1 MRLFTTLGAL
11 AALVLAASPAVADP
25 VAKPAET
32 KAATPCKRVVVGRG
46 LERRVFCE
54 LATPIVVKAGPARPQ
69 VAIVHHDGRAVV
81 GPTRTT
87 DPFAGLSHQLR

>member
-1 MRLFTTLGAL
+1 MRLLATLG
-11 AALVLAASPAVADP
+11 ALVLAATPASADP
-25 VAKPAET
+25 KPTEAKV
-32 KAATPCKRVVVGRG
+32 ATPCKRVVVGRG

-54 LATPIVVKAGPARPQ
+54 LATPIVVKAGPAKPQ